1 MHMRQLE
8 MKKKEKF
15 LILWD
20 SILMNR
26 ICIKIWEEKIHSRG
40 LEEEGAV
47 IRFKVLLVNFS
58 IWEWEV
64 NEDHKKDRT
73 FFYL

>member
-1 MHMRQLE
+1 MRQLGT
-8 MKKKEKF
+8 KKKEKF

-26 ICIKIWEEKIHSRG
+26 ICIKIWEEKIHLRG
-40 LEEEGAV
+40 LEEEGVV

-58 IWEWEV
+58 IWEV

>member
-1 MHMRQLE
+1 MRQLGT
-8 MKKKEKF
+8 KKKEKF

-26 ICIKIWEEKIHSRG
+26 ICTKIWEEKIHLKG
-40 LEEEGAV
+40 LEEEGVV

-58 IWEWEV
+58 IWEV

>member
-1 MHMRQLE
+1 MRQLGT
-8 MKKKEKF
+8 KKKEKF

-26 ICIKIWEEKIHSRG
+26 ICTKIWEEKIHLKG
-40 LEEEGAV
+40 LEEEGVV

-58 IWEWEV
+58 IWEV

-73 FFYL
+73 FFYQ

>member
-20 SILMNR
+20 SILMNK
-26 ICIKIWEEKIHSRG
+26 ICIKIWEEKIHLKG
-40 LEEEGAV
+40 LVEEGLV
-47 IRFKVLLVNFS
+47 IRFKVHLVNFS
-58 IWEWEV
+58 IWEG

-73 FFYL
+73 YFYQ

>member
-1 MHMRQLE
+1 MRQLGT
-8 MKKKEKF
+8 KKKEKF

-26 ICIKIWEEKIHSRG
+26 ICIKIWEEKIHLRG
-40 LEEEGAV
+40 LEEEGVV

-58 IWEWEV
+58 IWEV

-73 FFYL
+73 FFYQ